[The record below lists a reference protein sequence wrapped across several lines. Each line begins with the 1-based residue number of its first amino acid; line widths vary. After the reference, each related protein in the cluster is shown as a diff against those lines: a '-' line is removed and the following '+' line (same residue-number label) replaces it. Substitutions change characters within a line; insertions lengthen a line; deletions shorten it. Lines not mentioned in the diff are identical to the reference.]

1 MTQLFR
7 LLKQPVPTMDTVK
20 NNTKLSNAAVSSYFS
35 TAEEGSILKVAK
47 LVHHLPPAAASS
59 RTTPSSTCLERDKTT
74 EGEISVF
81 RAEKYFSMGLDGDSP
96 KSNDKHGLKKDS
108 RFDLNYREPKSRPG
122 TPSIV
127 FEASLNSQA
136 ALLPSF
142 HRQPLQNTEK
152 KINGKIHFSGFICSR
167 SCADKKSLN
176 IHKHGGTHGKE
187 VRKKAIQVDH
197 NQFQPRVQ
205 VKDELHGPKFEKS
218 NGEKSFSFPTI
229 SPCGWQDLT
238 TNSQLKEEKAKEEEP
253 RKSLEVFGSYMMK
266 KGDIAM
272 NLERKLSILT
282 WDAIPKAQNVSA
294 ISGTEEGMH
303 EDVGSDASSDLFEIE
318 NLSCSE
324 KLPQFTRQESDGM
337 SSCLT
342 SITKY
347 EPSDTS
353 IEWSVVTASAAG
365 FSADT
370 GFDEKKLEESKKIP
384 GVVKTKSIIDKE
396 APKSRPSGLLGCK
409 SLKAVNVAETAH
421 RTNERAK
428 PDSMQQQRLD
438 SSV

>member
-1 MTQLFR
+1 
-7 LLKQPVPTMDTVK
+7 MDTEK
-20 NNTKLSNAAVSSYFS
+20 NSTKLSNAAVSSYFS

-47 LVHHLPPAAASS
+47 LVQHLPPAVASS
-59 RTTPSSTCLERDKTT
+59 RTTPSSTCLDRGKTT

-81 RAEKYFSMGLDGDSP
+81 RAERYFSMGLNNDSS
-96 KSNDKHGLKKDS
+96 KSIDTHGLKKDS
-108 RFDLNYREPKSRPG
+108 RFDQNYREPKSRPG
-122 TPSIV
+122 TPSIIS
-127 FEASLNSQA
+127 EASWNSQA
-136 ALLPSF
+136 GLLPSF
-142 HRQPLQNTEK
+142 HRQPSQNTEK
-152 KINGKIHFSGFICSR
+152 KVNGKTHFSGFICSR
-167 SCADKKSLN
+167 SCSEKKSLN
-176 IHKHGGTHGKE
+176 ILKHGGTHGKE

-197 NQFQPRVQ
+197 NQFQPRSQ
-205 VKDELHGPKFEKS
+205 LQDERHGPKFERS
-218 NGEKSFSFPTI
+218 NREKSFSFPTI
-229 SPCGWQDLT
+229 SPGLQNLEA
-238 TNSQLKEEKAKEEEP
+238 NSQLKEEKVKEEEP

-282 WDAIPKAQNVSA
+282 WDAIPKAQNVST
-294 ISGTEEGMH
+294 ISGKEGMQ

-324 KLPQFTRQESDGM
+324 KQPQFTRQESDGM

-347 EPSDTS
+347 EPSDAS
-353 IEWSVVTASAAG
+353 IEWSVVTASAAR

-370 GFDEKKLEESKKIP
+370 GFDEKKLEESNKIP

-409 SLKAVNVAETAH
+409 SLKALNVAETAH
-421 RTNERAK
+421 RTK
-428 PDSMQQQRLD
+428 
-438 SSV
+438 